1 MFQRQWSI
9 LGKKIIFDPHVEAGG
24 IMRKKHNCLHIKE
37 LQLVAFEKNSFF
49 YFLAMGEF
57 FLRFVEYS
65 AQP

>member
-1 MFQRQWSI
+1 
-9 LGKKIIFDPHVEAGG
+9 
-24 IMRKKHNCLHIKE
+24 MREKHNCLHIKE

-49 YFLAMGEF
+49 YFLAMGGF